1 MPASAH
7 LADAVAAS
15 AVLPPSSLPPPPS
28 SLFNSDSLTSLF
40 STLFTTFGVIAIG
53 YASKRTGYFSREAK
67 AGLGE
72 FVGKVALPALLF
84 RAIATLQLSDLKV
97 EFIVGVLV
105 AKATLFVVTIG
116 TAKMAGRG
124 LADAAIWGLF
134 VSNSNDL
141 AQGYPLFLVL
151 YPSYAYQLF
160 ITAALQVAF
169 LNPVAILLLEVEL
182 ARRSGLRTSL
192 VTLVRRVLLQVA
204 RNPLV
209 LCVFLGGV
217 ANRVWGGEPPQVL
230 TGPMG
235 ILTILGSTFMGTAL
249 LLTGYVSAPAGLE
262 ARGDTQREES
272 VSLAVPLYLTV
283 LKSLIFPMMCR
294 FLVGKMHHLLSQGP
308 GLSSAAGNGPQLLEL
323 GGKGDNQRNLLDL
336 AFLYGTLPTAP
347 STIVIAQVHGASSQ
361 TIVTAAVLNMLVSAP
376 LAFTSTVLMSISR
389 LELLEQAAALLS
401 DLCAVGSALAA
412 CWIIPTAAAAARGLA
427 AHAAQRPHSP
437 LAPPPPPLA
446 PPATAATTT
455 AAAAAAAAIA
465 ATAATAAAAAA
476 TAATTGTAAT
486 AGEASSSRLHVI
498 AHLAAAQL
506 LFSLSHLGCQAVGR
520 IDGGRIDGG
529 CSRCGLLSVLVQT
542 GCAASS

>member
-1 MPASAH
+1 VTQPGVGCPRQAAAAQMLQH
-7 LADAVAAS
+7 LADAVHH
-15 AVLPPSSLPPPPS
+15 LPPPPPG

-53 YASKRTGYFSREAK
+53 YAAKRTGYFSREAK

-72 FVGKVALPALLF
+72 LVGKVALPALLF
-84 RAIATLQLSDLKV
+84 RAIATLQLSDLKA
-97 EFIVGVLV
+97 EFIVGVLI
-105 AKATLFVVTIG
+105 AKVTLFVVTIG
-116 TAKMAGRG
+116 TAKLAGRG

-151 YPSYAYQLF
+151 YPGYAYQLF
-160 ITAALQVAF
+160 ITAAMQVAI

-209 LCVFLGGV
+209 LCVFLGGI
-217 ANRVWGGEPPQVL
+217 ANRVWAGEPPQVL

-235 ILTILGSTFMGTAL
+235 ILTILGSAFMGSAL
-249 LLTGYVSAPAGLE
+249 LLTGYVSAPARSE
-262 ARGDTQREES
+262 VRGDTQREEAP
-272 VSLAVPLYLTV
+272 SLAVPLYLTV
-283 LKSLIFPMMCR
+283 LKSLIFPMVCR
-294 FLVGKMHHLLSQGP
+294 VLVGKMHHLLSQGP
-308 GLSSAAGNGPQLLEL
+308 GLSS
-323 GGKGDNQRNLLDL
+323 LLDL

-347 STIVIAQVHGASSQ
+347 STIVIAQVHGVSSH

-376 LAFTSTVLMSISR
+376 LAFTSTVLMSVSR

-401 DLCAVGSALAA
+401 DLCSVGSALAA
-412 CWIIPTAAAAARGLA
+412 CWTIPTAAAAARGLA
-427 AHAAQRPHSP
+427 ALAAQPPRSPRCTLSP
-437 LAPPPPPLA
+437 LASPPPHPA
-446 PPATAATTT
+446 PP
-455 AAAAAAAAIA
+455 AAAAAAAAG
-465 ATAATAAAAAA
+465 
-476 TAATTGTAAT
+476 TTT

-506 LFSLSHLGCQAVGR
+506 LFSLSRLGCQAVRR

-542 GCAASS
+542 GCVA